1 MKTVKELVQ
10 GKVNFE
16 HYRSGYLYYSTSV
29 DPDFVFPVPISDC
42 GDATFLKEEKGILFM
57 RYIRKYQEEI
67 KKDKN
72 S

>member
-10 GKVNFE
+10 GRVNFE
-16 HYRSGYLYYSTSV
+16 YYRSGYLYYSTTV
-29 DPDFVFPVPISDC
+29 DPDFIFPVPVTDT
-42 GDATFLKEEKGILFM
+42 GEAAFLKEDKGIMFM

-72 S
+72 